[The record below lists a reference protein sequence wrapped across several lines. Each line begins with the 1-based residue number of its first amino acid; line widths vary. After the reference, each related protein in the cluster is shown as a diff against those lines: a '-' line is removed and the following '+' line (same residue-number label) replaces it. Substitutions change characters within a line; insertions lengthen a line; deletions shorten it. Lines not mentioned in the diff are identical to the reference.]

1 MFGLTSRIKYTDDN
15 VIQKDDAIHA
25 KNNSYVEMADL
36 SSKVGKGMSQKYALG
51 INNKLNDAD
60 VTQTESI

>member
-15 VIQKDDAIHA
+15 VIQKSDAIHA

-36 SSKVGKGMSQKYALG
+36 SSKVGKGVS
-51 INNKLNDAD
+51 
-60 VTQTESI
+60 